1 MAMDRLFQL
10 MKEKN
15 ASDMFFAVNS
25 PVHIKINGNLIPI
38 NQQKLERENIASLL
52 AEVATPEQM
61 AELERTN
68 ELNMGISVANLGRF
82 RLSAFRQ
89 RGSIS
94 AVFRFVPANIPALG
108 DLGLPPILAELI
120 MEKRGLLLLVG
131 ATGSGK
137 STTIASMLDHRNE
150 LRAGHILT
158 LEDPIEYLFKNK
170 KSIVNQREIGSDAV
184 DFYTAL
190 RNSMRQAPDCILI
203 GEIRDKETMAAALA
217 YAQSGHLVLAT
228 LHANNSYNAL
238 NRIISFYPIENRPAL
253 LQDLSSA
260 VKAIVSQRLVRS
272 SAGGTRQA
280 AVEVMVNT
288 RYVADLIEKGE
299 IGQIKEAMEKSL
311 SPGSQTFESA
321 LLQLVKSGL
330 VTQEEALANADSA
343 TNLLWLLNN
352 GPDSKDAPPKEE
364 GSSRPTR
371 VRRSPSSRSIPDG
384 VGSGPRAAAIAWGQ
398 VPTASS
404 IAWGQVPTGPAG
416 VEPCGATVS
425 QEASLH

>member
-1 MAMDRLFQL
+1 MAMERLFQL

-38 NQQKLERENIASLL
+38 NQHKLEQDNIVSLL
-52 AEVATPEQM
+52 AEITTPEQM
-61 AELERTN
+61 AELEAN
-68 ELNMGISVANLGRF
+68 SELNMGISVPALGRF

-94 AVFRFVPANIPALG
+94 AVFRFVPAVIPPIA
-108 DLGLPPILAELI
+108 DLGLPAILSDLI
-120 MEKRGLLLLVG
+120 MEKRGLMLVVG

-158 LEDPIEYLFKNK
+158 LEDPIEYLFKHK
-170 KSIVNQREIGSDAV
+170 KSIVNQREIGSDATSFSV
-184 DFYTAL
+184 AL

-260 VKAIVSQRLVRS
+260 VKAIISQRLIKAA
-272 SAGGTRQA
+272 AGGTRHA
-280 AVEVMVNT
+280 AVEIMVNT

-299 IGQIKEAMEKSL
+299 IGQIKDAMDQSL
-311 SPGSQTFESA
+311 SPGSQSFETA
-321 LLQLVKSGL
+321 LVELVQSGL
-330 VTQEEALANADSA
+330 VTQDEALANADSA

-352 GPDSKDAPPKEE
+352 GPDSKTKDTSAPVVE
-364 GSSRPTR
+364 
-371 VRRSPSSRSIPDG
+371 D
-384 VGSGPRAAAIAWGQ
+384 
-398 VPTASS
+398 PTA
-404 IAWGQVPTGPAG
+404 
-416 VEPCGATVS
+416 
-425 QEASLH
+425 ASFTEFTLNS

>member
-38 NQQKLERENIASLL
+38 NQHKLEPENILSLL
-52 AEVATPEQM
+52 SEICSPEQM
-61 AELERTN
+61 EELERDH
-68 ELNMGISVANLGRF
+68 ELNMGVSVPNLGRF

-89 RGSIS
+89 RGTIS
-94 AVFRFVPANIPALG
+94 AVFRFVPANIPPLA
-108 DLGLPPILAELI
+108 DLGLPPVLSELI
-120 MEKRGLLLLVG
+120 MEKRGLLLIVG

-137 STTIASMLDHRNE
+137 STTIAAMLDHRNE
-150 LRAGHILT
+150 QKTGHILT

-170 KSIVNQREIGSDAV
+170 KSIVNQREIGADATS
-184 DFYTAL
+184 FYTAL
-190 RNSMRQAPDCILI
+190 KNSMRQAPDCILI

-238 NRIISFYPIENRPAL
+238 NRIISFYPIENRAAL

-272 SAGGTRQA
+272 AGGGPRHA
-280 AVEVMVNT
+280 AAEIMVNT

-299 IGQIKEAMEKSL
+299 IGAIKDAMEKSL
-311 SPGSQTFESA
+311 SPGSQTFETA
-321 LLQLVKSGL
+321 LYNLVKDGKIA
-330 VTQEEALANADSA
+330 QEEALANADSA

-352 GPDSKDAPPKEE
+352 GPEKKPNEEAAKPAEDA
-364 GSSRPTR
+364 G
-371 VRRSPSSRSIPDG
+371 
-384 VGSGPRAAAIAWGQ
+384 
-398 VPTASS
+398 ASF
-404 IAWGQVPTGPAG
+404 T
-416 VEPCGATVS
+416 EFT
-425 QEASLH
+425 LNT

>member
-1 MAMDRLFQL
+1 MD
-10 MKEKN
+10 
-15 ASDMFFAVNS
+15 
-25 PVHIKINGNLIPI
+25 
-38 NQQKLERENIASLL
+38 
-52 AEVATPEQM
+52 
-61 AELERTN
+61 ELERTN
-68 ELNMGISVANLGRF
+68 ELNMGISVPKLGRF

-94 AVFRFVPANIPALG
+94 AVFRFVPANIPPLAE
-108 DLGLPPILAELI
+108 LGLPPILAELI

-170 KSIVNQREIGSDAV
+170 KSIVNQREIGSDA
-184 DFYTAL
+184 DSFGTAL

-238 NRIISFYPIENRPAL
+238 NRIISFYPIENRAAL

-260 VKAIVSQRLVRS
+260 VKAIVSQRLVRAA
-272 SAGGTRQA
+272 AGGMRQA

-311 SPGSQTFESA
+311 SPGSQTFEGA
-321 LLQLVKSGL
+321 LLQLVHDGMVS
-330 VTQEEALANADSA
+330 QEEALANADSA

-352 GPDSKDAPPKEE
+352 GAEKGPKKDAEPDLSKS
-364 GSSRPTR
+364 GRRGAVVHR
-371 VRRSPSSRSIPDG
+371 VHLEHLIR
-384 VGSGPRAAAIAWGQ
+384 
-398 VPTASS
+398 
-404 IAWGQVPTGPAG
+404 
-416 VEPCGATVS
+416 
-425 QEASLH
+425 

>member
-38 NQQKLERENIASLL
+38 NQQKLEPENIHALL
-52 AEVATPEQM
+52 AEIATPEQM
-61 AELERTN
+61 EELAATN
-68 ELNMGISVANLGRF
+68 ELNMGVSVPNLGRF
-82 RLSAFRQ
+82 RLSAFKQ
-89 RGSIS
+89 RGTIS
-94 AVFRFVPANIPALG
+94 AVFRFVPATIPQLA
-108 DLGLPPILAELI
+108 DLQLPPVLADLI

-131 ATGSGK
+131 STGSGK
-137 STTIASMLDHRNE
+137 STTIAAMLDHRNE
-150 LRAGHILT
+150 LRSGHILT
-158 LEDPIEYLFKNK
+158 LEDPIEYLFRNK
-170 KSIVNQREIGSDAV
+170 KSIVNQREIGSDAK

-238 NRIISFYPIENRPAL
+238 NRIISFYPIENRAAL
-253 LQDLSSA
+253 LQDLSST

-272 SAGGTRQA
+272 INGGTRSA

-288 RYVADLIEKGE
+288 RYIADLIEKGE
-299 IGQIKEAMEKSL
+299 IGQIKEAMEKSM
-311 SPGSQTFESA
+311 SPGSQSFEQA
-321 LLQLVKSGL
+321 LLKLVQDGL
-330 VTQEEALANADSA
+330 VSQDEALANADSA

-352 GPDSKDAPPKEE
+352 GPDSKLAKADEPEASKAPP
-364 GSSRPTR
+364 S
-371 VRRSPSSRSIPDG
+371 
-384 VGSGPRAAAIAWGQ
+384 
-398 VPTASS
+398 
-404 IAWGQVPTGPAG
+404 
-416 VEPCGATVS
+416 
-425 QEASLH
+425 EASFTEFTLNT

>member
-38 NQQKLERENIASLL
+38 NQQKLEPENIHSLL
-52 AEVATPEQM
+52 AEIATPEQLE
-61 AELERTN
+61 ELASTN
-68 ELNMGISVANLGRF
+68 ELNMGVSVPNLGRF

-94 AVFRFVPANIPALG
+94 AVFRFVPATIPLLA
-108 DLGLPPILAELI
+108 DLQLPPVLADLI

-131 ATGSGK
+131 STGSGK
-137 STTIASMLDHRNE
+137 STSIASMLDHRNE
-150 LRAGHILT
+150 LRSGHILT
-158 LEDPIEYLFKNK
+158 LEDPIEYLFRNK
-170 KSIVNQREIGSDAV
+170 KSIVNQREIGSDAK
-184 DFYTAL
+184 DFATAL

-253 LQDLSSA
+253 LQDLSSTI
-260 VKAIVSQRLVRS
+260 KAIVSQRLVRS
-272 SAGGTRQA
+272 ANGGTRSA

-288 RYVADLIEKGE
+288 RYISDLIEKGE
-299 IGQIKEAMEKSL
+299 IGQIKEAMEKSM
-311 SPGSQTFESA
+311 SPGSQSFELA
-321 LLQLVKSGL
+321 LLKLVQDGL
-330 VTQEEALANADSA
+330 ISQDEALANADSA

-352 GPDSKDAPPKEE
+352 GPDSKTA
-364 GSSRPTR
+364 
-371 VRRSPSSRSIPDG
+371 
-384 VGSGPRAAAIAWGQ
+384 RAAEPEAK
-398 VPTASS
+398 
-404 IAWGQVPTGPAG
+404 PAQ
-416 VEPCGATVS
+416 S
-425 QEASLH
+425 EASFTEFTLNT

>member
-1 MAMDRLFQL
+1 MMMERLFQL

-38 NQQKLERENIASLL
+38 NQNKLEPDNIRVLL
-52 AEVATPEQM
+52 AEIASPEQM
-61 AELERTN
+61 DELDRDN
-68 ELNMGISVANLGRF
+68 ELNMGISVPNLGRF

-94 AVFRFVPANIPALG
+94 AVFRFVPATIPPLAE
-108 DLGLPPILAELI
+108 LGLPSVLSELI
-120 MEKRGLLLLVG
+120 MEKRGLLLIVG

-150 LRAGHILT
+150 QRHGHILT

-170 KSIVNQREIGSDAV
+170 KSIVNQREIGSDAKSFDV
-184 DFYTAL
+184 AL

-203 GEIRDKETMAAALA
+203 GEIRDKDTMAAALA

-260 VKAIVSQRLVRS
+260 VKAIVSQRLVRAK
-272 SAGGTRQA
+272 AGGRRQA
-280 AVEVMVNT
+280 AVEIMVNT

-299 IGQIKEAMEKSL
+299 IGQIKEAMDKSL
-311 SPGSQTFESA
+311 SPGSQSFEKA
-321 LLQLVKSGL
+321 LLELVQADL
-330 VTQEEALANADSA
+330 ITQDEALANADSA
-343 TNLLWLLNN
+343 TNLLWLINN
-352 GPDSKDAPPKEE
+352 GPDSKAKEE
-364 GSSRPTR
+364 EAPK
-371 VRRSPSSRSIPDG
+371 PAEPDG
-384 VGSGPRAAAIAWGQ
+384 PSF
-398 VPTASS
+398 TEFTLDS
-404 IAWGQVPTGPAG
+404 
-416 VEPCGATVS
+416 
-425 QEASLH
+425 

>member
-1 MAMDRLFQL
+1 MMMERLFQL

-38 NQQKLERENIASLL
+38 NQNKLEPENIEVLL
-52 AEVATPEQM
+52 AEIASPEQM
-61 AELERTN
+61 AELESTN
-68 ELNMGISVANLGRF
+68 ELNMGISVPNLGRF

-94 AVFRFVPANIPALG
+94 AVFRFVPASIPPLEELA
-108 DLGLPPILAELI
+108 LPPVLSELI
-120 MEKRGLLLLVG
+120 MEKRGLLLIVG

-150 LRAGHILT
+150 QRSGHILT

-170 KSIVNQREIGSDAV
+170 KSIVNQREIGSDATSFDV
-184 DFYTAL
+184 AL

-272 SAGGTRQA
+272 KAGGRRHA
-280 AVEVMVNT
+280 AVEIMVNT
-288 RYVADLIEKGE
+288 RHVADLIEKGE
-299 IGQIKEAMEKSL
+299 IAQIKEAMDKSL
-311 SPGSQTFESA
+311 SPGSQSFEKA
-321 LLQLVKSGL
+321 LLELFQADLI
-330 VTQEEALANADSA
+330 TQEEALANADSA
-343 TNLLWLLNN
+343 TNLLWLINN
-352 GPDSKDAPPKEE
+352 GPDSQAAKTEE
-364 GSSRPTR
+364 PAKPTEETAG
-371 VRRSPSSRSIPDG
+371 PSFTEFTLDN
-384 VGSGPRAAAIAWGQ
+384 
-398 VPTASS
+398 
-404 IAWGQVPTGPAG
+404 
-416 VEPCGATVS
+416 
-425 QEASLH
+425 

>member
-1 MAMDRLFQL
+1 MAMERLFQL

-25 PVHIKINGNLIPI
+25 PVHLKINGNLIPI
-38 NQQKLERENIASLL
+38 NQQKLEPDNIGSLL
-52 AEVATPEQM
+52 SEICTPEQV
-61 AELERTN
+61 AELEREN
-68 ELNMGISVANLGRF
+68 ELNMGISVPNLGRF

-94 AVFRFVPANIPALG
+94 AVFRYVPANIPALA
-108 DLGLPPILAELI
+108 DLGLPSALAELI
-120 MEKRGLLLLVG
+120 MEKRGLMLIVG
-131 ATGSGK
+131 STGSGK

-150 LRAGHILT
+150 LRSGHILT

-170 KSIVNQREIGSDAV
+170 RSIVNQREIGSDAK

-238 NRIISFYPIENRPAL
+238 NRIISFYPIENRASL
-253 LQDLSSA
+253 LQDLSST

-272 SAGGTRQA
+272 INGGTRTA
-280 AVEVMVNT
+280 AVEIMVNT
-288 RYVADLIEKGE
+288 RHISDLIEQGD
-299 IGQIKEAMEKSL
+299 INQIKEAIEKSM
-311 SPGSQTFESA
+311 SPGSQSFELA
-321 LLQLVKSGL
+321 LLQLVKDGIIS
-330 VTQEEALANADSA
+330 QEEALANADSA

-352 GPDSKDAPPKEE
+352 GPDSKSAQAEPEAK
-364 GSSRPTR
+364 
-371 VRRSPSSRSIPDG
+371 
-384 VGSGPRAAAIAWGQ
+384 
-398 VPTASS
+398 AS
-404 IAWGQVPTGPAG
+404 T
-416 VEPCGATVS
+416 
-425 QEASLH
+425 EASFTEFTLNT

>member
-1 MAMDRLFQL
+1 MDRLFQL

-38 NQQKLERENIASLL
+38 NQQKLEPENIHALL
-52 AEVATPEQM
+52 AEIASPEQM
-61 AELERTN
+61 DELAATN
-68 ELNMGISVANLGRF
+68 ELNMGVSVPNLGRF
-82 RLSAFRQ
+82 RLSAFKQ

-94 AVFRFVPANIPALG
+94 AVFRFVPASIPVLA
-108 DLGLPPILAELI
+108 DLQLPPVLADLI

-131 ATGSGK
+131 STGSGK

-150 LRAGHILT
+150 LRSGHILT
-158 LEDPIEYLFKNK
+158 LEDPIEYLFRNK
-170 KSIVNQREIGSDAV
+170 KSIVNQREIGSDAK

-238 NRIISFYPIENRPAL
+238 NRIISFYPIENRAAL
-253 LQDLSSA
+253 LQDLSST

-272 SAGGTRQA
+272 LNGGTRSA

-288 RYVADLIEKGE
+288 RYIADLIEKGE
-299 IGQIKEAMEKSL
+299 IGQIKEAMEKSM
-311 SPGSQTFESA
+311 SPGSQSFEQA
-321 LLQLVKSGL
+321 LLKLVHDGL
-330 VTQEEALANADSA
+330 VSQDEALANADSA

-352 GPDSKDAPPKEE
+352 GPDSKTAQAAEPEAKA
-364 GSSRPTR
+364 
-371 VRRSPSSRSIPDG
+371 VPS
-384 VGSGPRAAAIAWGQ
+384 
-398 VPTASS
+398 
-404 IAWGQVPTGPAG
+404 
-416 VEPCGATVS
+416 
-425 QEASLH
+425 EASFTEFTLNT

>member
-1 MAMDRLFQL
+1 MAMERLFQL

-38 NQQKLERENIASLL
+38 NQHRLEPENIHSLL
-52 AEVATPEQM
+52 SEIASPEQM
-61 AELERTN
+61 AELEREN
-68 ELNMGISVANLGRF
+68 ELNMGVSVPNLGRF

-94 AVFRFVPANIPALG
+94 AVFRFVPANIPPIG
-108 DLGLPPILAELI
+108 ELGLPPVLLDLI
-120 MEKRGLLLLVG
+120 MEKRGLLLVVG

-150 LRAGHILT
+150 QRTGHILT

-170 KSIVNQREIGSDAV
+170 KSIVNQREIGSDATS
-184 DFYTAL
+184 FYTAL

-203 GEIRDKETMAAALA
+203 GEIRDRETMAAALA

-253 LQDLSSA
+253 LQDLASS
-260 VKAIVSQRLVRS
+260 VKAIVSQRLVKS
-272 SAGGTRQA
+272 AAGGQRQA
-280 AVEVMVNT
+280 AVEVMLNT
-288 RYVADLIEKGE
+288 RYIGDLIEKGE
-299 IGQIKEAMEKSL
+299 ISQIKEAMDKSL
-311 SPGSQTFESA
+311 SPGSQSFETA
-321 LLQLVKSGL
+321 LFRLVREGL
-330 VTQEEALANADSA
+330 VTQDEALANADSA

-352 GPDSKDAPPKEE
+352 GPESQTQQEE
-364 GSSRPTR
+364 QNKPAEPQG
-371 VRRSPSSRSIPDG
+371 
-384 VGSGPRAAAIAWGQ
+384 
-398 VPTASS
+398 ASFTEFTLNS
-404 IAWGQVPTGPAG
+404 
-416 VEPCGATVS
+416 
-425 QEASLH
+425 